1 MKGLDLMGKNFLM
14 DEIKKIDKKGL
25 FTADT
30 VPTFGFPTGLTL
42 YDALNGFL
50 VTVPNKDFTEI
61 VDSWYNMGV
70 MGGQFVMEI
79 GNSGTG
85 KTALAIQ
92 AGSNMVAPYEY
103 GMFLHADAEH
113 TSEKRHIMK
122 LNHWRPDMMEDRYND
137 LNKKEYL
144 FYNYFYY
151 SDYINEAYLL
161 DKIKSK
167 KDKYPVLLKVFENN
181 NNNAN
186 KFSLD
191 NLPNFNEVLNLFN
204 EKYFYS
210 IKRDKQ

>member
-1 MKGLDLMGKNFLM
+1 MN
-14 DEIKKIDKKGL
+14 
-25 FTADT
+25 
-30 VPTFGFPTGLTL
+30 
-42 YDALNGFL
+42 
-50 VTVPNKDFTEI
+50 NKF
-61 VDSWYNMGV
+61 SF
-70 MGGQFVMEI
+70 Q
-79 GNSGTG
+79 
-85 KTALAIQ
+85 
-92 AGSNMVAPYEY
+92 
-103 GMFLHADAEH
+103 
-113 TSEKRHIMK
+113 
-122 LNHWRPDMMEDRYND
+122 DMMEDRYND

>member
-1 MKGLDLMGKNFLM
+1 MN
-14 DEIKKIDKKGL
+14 
-25 FTADT
+25 
-30 VPTFGFPTGLTL
+30 
-42 YDALNGFL
+42 
-50 VTVPNKDFTEI
+50 NKF
-61 VDSWYNMGV
+61 SF
-70 MGGQFVMEI
+70 Q
-79 GNSGTG
+79 
-85 KTALAIQ
+85 
-92 AGSNMVAPYEY
+92 
-103 GMFLHADAEH
+103 
-113 TSEKRHIMK
+113 
-122 LNHWRPDMMEDRYND
+122 DMMEDRYND

-144 FYNYFYY
+144 FYNY